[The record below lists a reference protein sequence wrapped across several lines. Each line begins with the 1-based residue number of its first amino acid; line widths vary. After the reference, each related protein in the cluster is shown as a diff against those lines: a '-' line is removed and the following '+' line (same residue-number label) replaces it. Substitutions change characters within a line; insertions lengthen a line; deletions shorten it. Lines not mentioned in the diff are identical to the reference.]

1 MYSSSMPSASPMYSF
16 ERARAVVEIDP
27 HEAAEADLGAH
38 LAQSGVRLAEALLEA
53 LLLAGD
59 VDAVALGV
67 ERPRV
72 KDAGDALRV
81 ADGIVEQRVAAVR
94 ADVVEGAHL
103 LVLAAHDDE
112 RRSRRVGEG
121 AVVESARKL
130 GLVAADDPALV
141 KDLLLLLAKYRLVGV
156 DARIDEMRL
165 RELRLLHP
173 LCCVAGHVDS

>member
-1 MYSSSMPSASPMYSF
+1 MYSSSMPSASPMYSLSVQ
-16 ERARAVVEIDP
+16 RAVVEIDP
-27 HEAAEADLGAH
+27 HEAAVADLGAH
-38 LAQSGVRLAEALLEA
+38 LAQAGVRLAEALLES
-53 LLLAGD
+53 LLLTRD

-81 ADGIVEQRVAAVR
+81 ADRIVEQRVAAVR

-112 RRSRRVGEG
+112 RRSCRMREG
-121 AVVESARKL
+121 AIVERAWKL

-141 KDLLLLLAKYRLVGV
+141 EDLLLLLAKDRLVGV

-173 LCCVAGHVDS
+173 LFCVAGHVDS